1 MSKSLCVIDE
11 SPALLPPPV
20 LLFAGLV
27 LLSCPV
33 QKYTCF
39 LFSLFIE
46 NKKLHIWPLLACVHA
61 LSLKSEISL
70 AYCEFNT
77 LFELARAADGNAL
90 PAKTPCGTGRK
101 HSTKGKAAEV
111 SRGGDTVRC
120 VDSAK
125 QHLQSQT
132 RKINCGAAVLSCHD
146 ILKHST
152 GAKRRLWRLRPVSHG
167 AYCRSTSASPPP
179 LTRHFNKSAAVA
191 GLPCTLVSSPMPL
204 PPFPPPSVSSQVSV
218 PALVLVDDVPAAAQ
232 LFPHVGHLLAKGSV
246 LSLQEGRAHWD
257 LVLLQSPGVPR
268 ALRRLVVFHSPAPV
282 LLILSAAAVW
292 YVGVCG
298 EEGGGRREEEK
309 KTKEEE
315 RVGWEGS
322 VIWWGT
328 GWQKWEKGTKGGNS
342 WIVTDTE

>member
-39 LFSLFIE
+39 LFFLFIE
-46 NKKLHIWPLLACVHA
+46 NKKLHIWSLLACVHA

-132 RKINCGAAVLSCHD
+132 RKINCGAAVPLMTSWSTARALKDACGVCARCRTVLTADLRQPPPTPDSPLQLKCCCCWVALYPCLISDAPPAFSASVRLLTSLRAGSRTCWWCSCSGPALSSCQPPP
-146 ILKHST
+146 
-152 GAKRRLWRLRPVSHG
+152 GEGRRSLAPGRPRALRSGSPSVAG
-167 AYCRSTSASPPP
+167 RPASASPPRCFS
-179 LTRHFNKSAAVA
+179 LA
-191 GLPCTLVSSPMPL
+191 GSSI
-204 PPFPPPSVSSQVSV
+204 S
-218 PALVLVDDVPAAAQ
+218 
-232 LFPHVGHLLAKGSV
+232 H
-246 LSLQEGRAHWD
+246 
-257 LVLLQSPGVPR
+257 
-268 ALRRLVVFHSPAPV
+268 PV
-282 LLILSAAAVW
+282 
-292 YVGVCG
+292 
-298 EEGGGRREEEK
+298 GGGGVVCWGVWGGRWREERRRKKNK

-322 VIWWGT
+322 VIWWGC
-328 GWQKWEKGTKGGNS
+328 QKWEKGMKGGNS
-342 WIVTDTE
+342 WIVTGTK